1 MGKTGSGKSSVLNSL
16 TNTAHFKVG
25 NTFMSET
32 QSVQSFTG
40 KFRGQIN
47 SPDIVFIDTPGFFDS
62 RSNDNKIIASIAL
75 SLHEIKDG
83 LNLIL
88 FCFPAYEIRLDSSM
102 QASWRFLKLIMGRA
116 VYEHVIIVL
125 THGNRLSAQ
134 ELEKSVVRM
143 TTEFIPYLR
152 DKLRCKVRE
161 DLLIYRKGYEDD
173 GLGDIIKYITSSNKY
188 KPIVSKDIRKFWNS
202 ENPMGTI
209 DNLLKN
215 SYIFSKIQELVL
227 EAQHNNEIIKKQ
239 IKKIKHEIKHI
250 NLKKDNE
257 TKIKLNKLSENLKD
271 KLREETVLVKA
282 LRDEVNNQ
290 MEEMK
295 HSMKDKD
302 KKIDTLWRELKEIK
316 ANTKSPLQPFH
327 NKKENP
333 FAINDYKAIGG
344 SYTQRD
350 LKYNSYKANKNPIMH
365 ENIHNNSKFDN
376 EFLRKSF
383 GTAPYQYFKD
393 NIHIKAFNS
402 IDKRTLFEDSYPISN
417 PQFRNTLETE
427 SSRESIN
434 TFRPEMVR
442 SLDNTAEIHYKSSID
457 NAPVRV
463 ERCSYIKEYMLYPN

>member
-1 MGKTGSGKSSVLNSL
+1 
-16 TNTAHFKVG
+16 
-25 NTFMSET
+25 MSET

-227 EAQHNNEIIKKQ
+227 EAQHSNEIVKKQ

-271 KLREETVLVKA
+271 NTYWL
-282 LRDEVNNQ
+282 
-290 MEEMK
+290 
-295 HSMKDKD
+295 KDK
-302 KKIDTLWRELKEIK
+302 
-316 ANTKSPLQPFH
+316 
-327 NKKENP
+327 
-333 FAINDYKAIGG
+333 
-344 SYTQRD
+344 
-350 LKYNSYKANKNPIMH
+350 
-365 ENIHNNSKFDN
+365 
-376 EFLRKSF
+376 
-383 GTAPYQYFKD
+383 
-393 NIHIKAFNS
+393 
-402 IDKRTLFEDSYPISN
+402 
-417 PQFRNTLETE
+417 
-427 SSRESIN
+427 
-434 TFRPEMVR
+434 
-442 SLDNTAEIHYKSSID
+442 
-457 NAPVRV
+457 
-463 ERCSYIKEYMLYPN
+463 RCSGA